1 MNKHQ
6 GFALI
11 GILIAVLILGVSIY
25 VATDRLAGESSLDLL
40 NLLETTSEV
49 EEGSTVSTQKVT
61 VQSRD
66 TGKSKL
72 ILPQEYDPR
81 VHTIVGDP
89 RSLDE
94 DTIKALCRSETDITA
109 EAANLKQ
116 LGGPAARAGLNTAY
130 NICLAKFGVVEE

>member
-1 MNKHQ
+1 MKRNQ

-25 VATDRLAGESSLDLL
+25 VATDRLAGESNLDLL

-61 VQSRD
+61 VQNRD
-66 TGKSKL
+66 TGKSEL

-81 VHTIVGDP
+81 VHTIVDDP

-94 DTIKALCRSETDITA
+94 ETIKALCRSETDITA
-109 EAANLKQ
+109 EAANLKDI
-116 LGGPAARAGLNTAY
+116 GGPAARAGLNTAY
-130 NICLAKFGVVEE
+130 NICLAKLGLVAE